1 MKELEKS
8 KGKKEAQKKKKIMLG
23 EEEAGKS
30 VQVTVMRRE
39 VRGNCL

>member
-8 KGKKEAQKKKKIMLG
+8 KGEKEAQKKKKLG

-30 VQVTVMRRE
+30 AQVAVMKRE